1 MHKMGILERLGKL
14 LPGDYLKTM
23 FYLNCIA
30 KPRKFLRIS
39 LNRFNRMDHVYDVL
53 IEFNKTYKG
62 HFSIL
67 EFGVGNGY
75 SFTKKLYA
83 TKYLKIADRVMVYGF
98 DSFEGLP
105 DTSDFRDVELI
116 PGIGWRPG
124 QFKGNYEKLYD
135 YCRRRYNNFQLHKG
149 YFENTLTDDVLT
161 TLRTYLPILIWIDCD
176 YYTATKSIFEQLIP
190 YIPSGCV
197 IYFDDYELNFGSRF
211 TGEARVVYEI
221 NHGLFGDGIE
231 LVLNSRR
238 VDRFINLHSKSHYE
252 PISPSRL
259 SIPLWP
265 GNDSRLP

>member
-1 MHKMGILERLGKL
+1 MGILERLGKL

-39 LNRFNRMDHVYDVL
+39 LNRFNRMDHIYDVL

-83 TKYLKIADRVMVYGF
+83 TKYLKIANRVMVYGF

-105 DTSDFRDVELI
+105 DTSDFRDLELI

-135 YCRRRYNNFQLHKG
+135 YCR
-149 YFENTLTDDVLT
+149 
-161 TLRTYLPILIWIDCD
+161 
-176 YYTATKSIFEQLIP
+176 
-190 YIPSGCV
+190 
-197 IYFDDYELNFGSRF
+197 
-211 TGEARVVYEI
+211 
-221 NHGLFGDGIE
+221 
-231 LVLNSRR
+231 
-238 VDRFINLHSKSHYE
+238 
-252 PISPSRL
+252 
-259 SIPLWP
+259 
-265 GNDSRLP
+265 